1 MFGGQAAGDLVAP
14 CRWSQCLRIRLSFNA
29 NASRRSSPRGGRGGS
44 ARSPSTTM
52 PACWSGRQRRSA
64 GWRGRSPPRTS
75 FGLAA
80 SWRWRAGPR
89 RPGASMC
96 RFSRDSIDS
105 FKPQGGRD
113 RNGVWRQAGV
123 PGRRVQRVSSCGR
136 RLAGAA
142 AAATPERVGEFFDF
156 MKLRIATAPKYSPA
170 ARDYALFRTLYH
182 GGLRSDEAALLEI
195 PDVHFNRGPFGK
207 LQVRFGEGA
216 HTSGP

>member
-1 MFGGQAAGDLVAP
+1 
-14 CRWSQCLRIRLSFNA
+14 
-29 NASRRSSPRGGRGGS
+29 
-44 ARSPSTTM
+44 
-52 PACWSGRQRRSA
+52 
-64 GWRGRSPPRTS
+64 
-75 FGLAA
+75 
-80 SWRWRAGPR
+80 
-89 RPGASMC
+89 
-96 RFSRDSIDS
+96 
-105 FKPQGGRD
+105 
-113 RNGVWRQAGV
+113 V